1 MTHHEQQTLTGRA
14 ASQARRRAQAAGGKA
29 ALGASRTEGRNR
41 ASAAAAT
48 PQAPQPPAVSAV
60 PWPETPPARSAAP
73 ASPSRHTR
81 AGAQSPASDTRAKA
95 QARRQALASAGK
107 RADRSGDRTRQDVA
121 PSMARPAGGGA
132 KTESGQGECR
142 CGGACRDQDRH
153 PESMGQDLGRSTEA
167 PGATVPS
174 ARSPATSMGR
184 SDTSGAR
191 RGNSRRRPTV
201 NQSQGRLQ
209 AMARRQAQAGR
220 GKAAAHSPPSAAS
233 LARQANPRLSG
244 RELAQAVRDQRSR
257 AGGVGTRK
265 SAPTGRQRP
274 APAGAQ
280 DQPWK
285 VGVMETAHGQHL
297 TGTRVGRSQSV
308 TGDEASTCRAVTGTE
323 YLGAE
328 IFREFCQTEAP
339 RGPMKVGRS
348 HTGEGSVITGSRTGR
363 SERVTGDESGSCSAV
378 TGNQYLSAEHFGTFC
393 APSSESAGTKGQRPG
408 NAPPKVGQSETLHGQ
423 HVTGAQV
430 GRSSRVTGDEPGT
443 CRMVTGDEYLGSE
456 QFETFCGSRPE
467 PLEPERTGQS
477 TTLSGQRVS
486 GTRTDRSTRVTGNEP
501 GTCRSVTGTPYAG
514 LEQAVAFCP
523 PEARERITE
532 RVHPRASTPGPR
544 ATGLQPGIGGDVTGD
559 DRGAC
564 EAISGT
570 PYFGVDQFAE
580 ACDTAA
586 LPGQPD
592 FPQALDGAPWQHF
605 SVASP
610 ARQAHQTHKKDGVT
624 GTAYE
629 QGGRIT
635 GPFGMAGGKI
645 TGTEEARFDRRA
657 RFEPVVPAP
666 VPNDPE
672 AQPSVTDAMR
682 SRVTGEGQSTG
693 TRITGDDWERGE
705 RVTGTE
711 GSSARRRNPTR
722 VGSVSAMP
730 SVERKRNEDTP
741 PPVSRVTGGSGNTD
755 RGSLVTYSGGARG

>member
-1 MTHHEQQTLTGRA
+1 MPYHEQQTLTGRA

-29 ALGASRTEGRNR
+29 ALSTSRTDGHTR
-41 ASAAAAT
+41 ASATAAA
-48 PQAPQPPAVSAV
+48 PQAPQQPVVSAA
-60 PWPETPPARSAAP
+60 PRSEPPPGQSIAP
-73 ASPSRHTR
+73 ASPSRRTR
-81 AGAQSPASDTRAKA
+81 AGAQAPASDTRAKA

-107 RADRSGDRTRQDVA
+107 RADRSADRTRQDVA
-121 PSMARPAGGGA
+121 PSMARPAGAGA
-132 KTESGQGECR
+132 KQEPEQGECQ
-142 CGGACRDQDRH
+142 CGGACRSKNRDTKH
-153 PESMGQDLGRSTEA
+153 MGQDLPRSTHVSDSGQSTRA
-167 PGATVPS
+167 S
-174 ARSPATSMGR
+174 ASSMGR
-184 SDTSGAR
+184 SDSNSTR
-191 RGNSRRRPTV
+191 RGNGRRRATV

-274 APAGAQ
+274 APSGAQ

-328 IFREFCQTEAP
+328 IFREFCQTDAP
-339 RGPMKVGRS
+339 RGPVKVGLS
-348 HTGEGSVITGSRTGR
+348 STGAGSTITGSRTGH
-363 SERVTGDESGSCSAV
+363 SERVTGNESGSCTAV

-393 APSSESAGTKGQRPG
+393 TPASGSAGTKDRGPA
-408 NAPPKVGQSETLHGQ
+408 NVPPKVGQSETLHGQ
-423 HVTGAQV
+423 YVTGAQV
-430 GRSSRVTGDEPGT
+430 GRSARVTGDEPGT

-456 QFETFCGSRPE
+456 QYEAFCGSRPE

-477 TTLSGQRVS
+477 TTLGGQRVS
-486 GTRTDRSTRVTGNEP
+486 GTRSDRSNRVTGNEP
-501 GTCRSVTGTPYAG
+501 GTCKSVTGTPYAG
-514 LEQAVAFCP
+514 MEQSAAFCA
-523 PEARERITE
+523 PEERERITE

-544 ATGLQPGIGGDVTGD
+544 ATGIQPGIGGDVTGD

-570 PYFGVDQFAE
+570 PYLGVDQFAE

-610 ARQAHQTHKKDGVT
+610 ARQADQTRRKDGVT

-645 TGTEEARFDRRA
+645 TGTEEARFDRRTQ
-657 RFEPVVPAP
+657 FEPVAPAAG
-666 VPNDPE
+666 VE
-672 AQPSVTDAMR
+672 HLEEQPSVAAGMR

>member
-1 MTHHEQQTLTGRA
+1 MPYHEQQTLTGRA

-29 ALGASRTEGRNR
+29 ALSTSRTDGHTR
-41 ASAAAAT
+41 ASATAAA
-48 PQAPQPPAVSAV
+48 PQAPQQPAVSAA
-60 PWPETPPARSAAP
+60 PRPEPPPGRSTAP
-73 ASPSRHTR
+73 ASPSRRTR
-81 AGAQSPASDTRAKA
+81 AGAQAPASDTRAKA

-107 RADRSGDRTRQDVA
+107 RADRSADRTRQDVA
-121 PSMARPAGGGA
+121 PSMTRPAGAAA
-132 KTESGQGECR
+132 KQESEQGECR
-142 CGGACRDQDRH
+142 CGGACRGENRDTQH
-153 PESMGQDLGRSTEA
+153 MGQDLSRSTHVSESGQSRRA
-167 PGATVPS
+167 S
-174 ARSPATSMGR
+174 ASSMGR
-184 SDTSGAR
+184 SDSNGTR

-274 APAGAQ
+274 APSGAQ

-328 IFREFCQTEAP
+328 IFREFCQTDAP
-339 RGPMKVGRS
+339 RGPVKVGLS
-348 HTGEGSVITGSRTGR
+348 STGAGSTITGSRTGR
-363 SERVTGDESGSCSAV
+363 SERVTGNESGSCTAV
-378 TGNQYLSAEHFGTFC
+378 TGNQYMSAEHFGTFC
-393 APSSESAGTKGQRPG
+393 APASGSAGTKDRGPA

-477 TTLSGQRVS
+477 TTLGGQRVS
-486 GTRTDRSTRVTGNEP
+486 GTRSDRSNRVTGNEP
-501 GTCRSVTGTPYAG
+501 GTCKSVTGTPYAG
-514 LEQAVAFCP
+514 LEQSAAFCA
-523 PEARERITE
+523 PEERERITE

-544 ATGLQPGIGGDVTGD
+544 ATGIQPGIGGDVTGD

-570 PYFGVDQFAE
+570 PYLGVDQFAE

-610 ARQAHQTHKKDGVT
+610 ARQADQTRRKDGVT

-645 TGTEEARFDRRA
+645 TGTEEARFDRRTQ
-657 RFEPVVPAP
+657 FEPVAPAAG
-666 VPNDPE
+666 VENLE
-672 AQPSVTDAMR
+672 EQPSVAAGMR